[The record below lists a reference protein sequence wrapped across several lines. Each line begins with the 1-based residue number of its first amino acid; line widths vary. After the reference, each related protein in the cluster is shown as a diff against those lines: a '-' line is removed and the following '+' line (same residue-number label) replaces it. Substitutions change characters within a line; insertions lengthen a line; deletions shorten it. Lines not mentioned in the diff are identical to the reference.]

1 MGDPIDKISS
11 WKTIDP
17 QVILKM
23 LKKELPSKGL
33 GRWVFTESISPLDL
47 YVYLKARFGPP
58 NGFQMILKNP
68 SSDNYIHWHW
78 TLQVNEDIIDFLGY
92 NMHAEA
98 WLRGY
103 PDFSQSEGQ
112 HFEEG
117 IKIDFKNISKSM
129 SQVRKSLE
137 KWHIFVNPYDRLRKV
152 IDRFS
157 TELNGLSIDKV
168 ELPELPHTPEELEV
182 FDAKFKDCLE
192 SYSKAL
198 GLSTSL
204 RMLAPVLAE
213 AFVNLVIF
221 LLAKPDI
228 KQDKRIYDDVLRR
241 GIDVRVKSLHINCE
255 GFNRA
260 IPSDTQEF
268 KDFHALMNSRNDF
281 LHGNIDPTKL
291 KYDVIFFDKN
301 TPIPKAYKNFSELC
315 LVNSLI
321 HVEPEAALNDVSVV
335 NRFIELVLAQMNKA
349 AAETVKMFMETSN
362 PGWRDDTM
370 KAGILFPPHIVHGVL
385 GPAKTEQKG

>member
-1 MGDPIDKISS
+1 MGNPIDKIGS

-17 QVILKM
+17 KRMRKM
-23 LKKELPSKGL
+23 LRKEFPEKGL
-33 GRWVFTESISPLDL
+33 VRWVFTDNISPLDL

-58 NGFQMILKNP
+58 NGFQMFLKNP
-68 SSDNYIHWHW
+68 DSDNYIHWHW
-78 TLQVNEDIIDFLGY
+78 TLQVNEDIIDFLGF

-98 WLRGY
+98 WLYGY
-103 PDFSQSEGQ
+103 PDFSELKGQ
-112 HFEEG
+112 HFEET
-117 IKIDFKNISKSM
+117 IKRDFKNIGKGM
-129 SQVRKSLE
+129 SQIRKSLE
-137 KWHIFVNPYDRLRKV
+137 KWHIFVNPYNRLRKV

-157 TELNGLSIDKV
+157 TELNNLSMDKI
-168 ELPELPHTPEELEV
+168 ELPELPQTPEEVKV
-182 FDAKFKDCLE
+182 FDEKFKNCLE

-228 KQDKRIYDDVLRR
+228 KQDRRMYDDVLRR
-241 GIDVRVKSLHINCE
+241 EIDVRVKSLHINCE

-268 KDFHALMNSRNDF
+268 KDFHTLMNGRNDF

-301 TPIPKAYKNFSELC
+301 TPIPKAYKNFSELA

-321 HVEPEAALNDVSVV
+321 HVEPEAALSDVSIV
-335 NRFIELVLAQMNKA
+335 NRFIKLVIAQMNNTV
-349 AAETVKMFMETSN
+349 AERVEMFMETSN

-370 KAGILFPPHIVHGVL
+370 RAGILFPPHIFHCVP
-385 GPAKTEQKG
+385 GPAKT